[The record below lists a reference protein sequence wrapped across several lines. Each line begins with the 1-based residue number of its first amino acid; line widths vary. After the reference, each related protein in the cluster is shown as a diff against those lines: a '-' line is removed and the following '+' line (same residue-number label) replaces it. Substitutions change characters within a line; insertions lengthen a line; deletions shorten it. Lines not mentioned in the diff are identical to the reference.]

1 MQAAC
6 EKIVKKRRN
15 GKFAAD
21 FFPEMA
27 NTSFPEVS
35 GRIVRRR
42 PPPKRN
48 ESFVS
53 RFYLADFPGFPFGEN
68 RHETAAAVCEP
79 LCLENPFCR
88 RSETE
93 GPA

>member
-21 FFPEMA
+21 FFPEVA
-27 NTSFPEVS
+27 NTRFPEVS

-42 PPPKRN
+42 QTRK
-48 ESFVS
+48 EK
-53 RFYLADFPGFPFGEN
+53 
-68 RHETAAAVCEP
+68 
-79 LCLENPFCR
+79 
-88 RSETE
+88 
-93 GPA
+93 